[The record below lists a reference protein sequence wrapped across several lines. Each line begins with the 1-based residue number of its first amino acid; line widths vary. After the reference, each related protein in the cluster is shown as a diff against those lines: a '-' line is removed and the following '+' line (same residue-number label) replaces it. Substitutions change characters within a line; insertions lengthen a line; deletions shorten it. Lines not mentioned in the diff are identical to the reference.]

1 MRSVPHVWSSD
12 SGALMPW
19 LHFYSDGI
27 VLETRSGNHKQDRSG
42 FSFATFCRVLLSGPW
57 QALTRRIMTTSCVL
71 LQRRLTYLSAGGLA
85 GTFAVYRND
94 LKQLEFDAV
103 SSLGPLVRL
112 LDAEQ
117 AHNLGLWSARHGLF
131 PRETREDP
139 PCLSVSVWGRRFS
152 NPVGLAAGFDK
163 DGEVVPELLGMGFGF
178 VEVGS
183 VTPLAQPGNPQPR
196 CFRLEEFDAVINRY
210 GFNSI
215 GVEGVKSNLSRARTR
230 MASSSKPGG
239 LLGVN
244 LGKNKLS
251 EDAVGDYTV
260 GVRELGPLADY
271 LVINISSPNTPGL
284 RALQGRKELEALVS
298 GVIRERNLLPS
309 RVPLLVKIAP
319 DLIREDL
326 EDIARVSL
334 KLGVDGLIVS
344 NTTIE
349 RPGPIA
355 SHAHGQEAGGLS
367 GKPLFA
373 MSTAVLREMYSLTGG
388 SIPLV
393 GVGGVSSG
401 REAYEKIRAGA
412 SLVELYTSLSYQ
424 GPSVVPRVK
433 RELAACLRE
442 DGFSSVQDAIGADHK
457 GTELKVTKK
466 KGFFR

>member
-1 MRSVPHVWSSD
+1 M
-12 SGALMPW
+12 
-19 LHFYSDGI
+19 
-27 VLETRSGNHKQDRSG
+27 
-42 FSFATFCRVLLSGPW
+42 
-57 QALTRRIMTTSCVL
+57 
-71 LQRRLTYLSAGGLA
+71 
-85 GTFAVYRND
+85 
-94 LKQLEFDAV
+94 
-103 SSLGPLVRL
+103 
-112 LDAEQ
+112 DAEQ
-117 AHNLGLWSARHGLF
+117 AHNIGLWAARHGLF
-131 PRETREDP
+131 PKETRQDP
-139 PCLSVSVWGRRFS
+139 ASLSVSIWGLDFS

-163 DGEVVPELLGMGFGF
+163 NGEVVPELLEMGFGF
-178 VEVGS
+178 VEIGS
-183 VTPLAQPGNPQPR
+183 VTPLAQPGNPTPR
-196 CFRLEEFDAVINRY
+196 CFRLKEFGAVINRY
-210 GFNSI
+210 GFNSV
-215 GVEGVKSNLSRARTR
+215 GVDQVKKNLTRARSR
-230 MASSSKPGG
+230 MQASPSG

-251 EDAVGDYTV
+251 EDAVGDYKV

-298 GVIRERNLLPS
+298 GVLSERDQLAS

-319 DLIREDL
+319 DLVREDL
-326 EDIARVSL
+326 EDIAGVAL

-355 SHAHGQEAGGLS
+355 SHVHGQEAGGLS

-388 SIPLV
+388 KIPLV
-393 GVGGVSSG
+393 GVGGVSNG

-433 RELAACLRE
+433 KELASCLHA
-442 DGFSSVQDAIGADHK
+442 DGFSCVQDAIGADHP
-457 GTELKVTKK
+457 ELKKK
-466 KGFFR
+466 LNASKRRGLFW

>member
-1 MRSVPHVWSSD
+1 M
-12 SGALMPW
+12 
-19 LHFYSDGI
+19 
-27 VLETRSGNHKQDRSG
+27 
-42 FSFATFCRVLLSGPW
+42 
-57 QALTRRIMTTSCVL
+57 
-71 LQRRLTYLSAGGLA
+71 
-85 GTFAVYRND
+85 YRHD
-94 LKQLEFDAV
+94 LKQLEFDAG
-103 SSLGPLVRL
+103 SSLGPLLRL

-117 AHNLGLWSARHGLF
+117 AHTIGLWAARHGLF
-131 PRETREDP
+131 PKETREDP
-139 PCLSVSVWGRRFS
+139 PSLSVSVWGRTFS

-163 DGEVVPELLGMGFGF
+163 NGEVVPELLDMGFGF

-183 VTPLAQPGNPQPR
+183 VTPLAQPGNPKPR
-196 CFRLEEFDAVINRY
+196 CFRLKEFDAVINRY
-210 GFNSI
+210 GFNSV
-215 GVEGVKSNLSRARTR
+215 GVDEVRSNLSEARKR
-230 MASSSKPGG
+230 MIDRGV
-239 LLGVN
+239 LGVN

-251 EDAVGDYTV
+251 EDAVGDYRV

-284 RALQGRKELEALVS
+284 RALQNRKELETLVS
-298 GVIRERNLLPS
+298 GVLKERDQLPS

-319 DLIREDL
+319 DLVREDL
-326 EDIARVSL
+326 EDIAGVAM

-355 SHAHGQEAGGLS
+355 SHPHGQEAGGLS

-373 MSTAVLREMYSLTGG
+373 MSTAVLREMYSLTKG

-393 GVGGVSSG
+393 GVGGVSNG

-433 RELAACLRE
+433 KELAACLHA
-442 DGFSSVQDAIGADHK
+442 DGFSSIQEAIGADHPD
-457 GTELKVTKK
+457 LKKKLTANKK
-466 KGFFR
+466 KGIFW